1 MAVMNLKDHLASLD
15 HAKEANLAAASGA
28 TVGHMR
34 NVASGFR
41 AASPV
46 LASAIER
53 ATDGAVTR
61 RDLRPADWHLIWP
74 ELTAPTRT
82 EAQEPAITQEAA

>member
-1 MAVMNLKDHLASLD
+1 MNLKDHLASLD
-15 HAKEANLAAASGA
+15 ADKEANLAAASGA
-28 TVGHMR
+28 TVGHLR

-53 ATDGAVTR
+53 ATAGAVTR
-61 RDLRPADWHLIWP
+61 RDLRPDDWHLIWP
-74 ELTAPTRT
+74 ELAK
-82 EAQEPAITQEAA
+82 PARKTKEAAHG